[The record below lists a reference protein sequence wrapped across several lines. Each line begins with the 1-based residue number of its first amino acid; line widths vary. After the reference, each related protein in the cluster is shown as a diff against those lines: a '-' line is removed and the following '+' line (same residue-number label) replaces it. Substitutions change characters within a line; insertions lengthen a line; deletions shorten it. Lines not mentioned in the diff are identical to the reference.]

1 MTTIDEGFRKQ
12 VALCALRHLL
22 LAAPVVLT
30 LAQAQAGERKI
41 EPDVP
46 TVAETVAEPL
56 ATTPGVPFDI
66 AFGVAFTNDYISRGI
81 TNSNGEAA
89 IQGYVEP
96 SVEIST
102 LGTAY
107 INVWSSNVDYGEGFK
122 GAEIDV
128 AGGLRHEFGPLSVD
142 AGYVHYFY
150 APEHVSPAY
159 GEIFAKADYNFKD
172 LFTVR
177 TPVFFASYLNQ
188 SGHNYDR
195 DA

>member
-1 MTTIDEGFRKQ
+1 CVQLQIRISADGRCQNDAITTQSWAWYWDRRDSSCLTAAARLIVGFGKILPLRVLNMTTIDEGFRKQ
-12 VALCALRHLL
+12 VALCALWHLL

-102 LGTAY
+102 L
-107 INVWSSNVDYGEGFK
+107 
-122 GAEIDV
+122 
-128 AGGLRHEFGPLSVD
+128 
-142 AGYVHYFY
+142 
-150 APEHVSPAY
+150 
-159 GEIFAKADYNFKD
+159 
-172 LFTVR
+172 
-177 TPVFFASYLNQ
+177 
-188 SGHNYDR
+188 
-195 DA
+195 